1 MGVVVF
7 FQQKVIQVHTGKSKF
22 ICKFTKSTILKR
34 FLINVFFNE
43 NVILDK
49 KNKYYNLIQIIA

>member
-22 ICKFTKSTILKR
+22 ICKFTKSTIL
-34 FLINVFFNE
+34 INVFSNK

-49 KNKYYNLIQIIA
+49 NNKYYNLIQIIA